1 MARGDSRGP
10 DSVSEDQGEIR
21 KDYAGHVLKVAL
33 ASDTFAASAAF
44 VSFSQFTEVVGT
56 GYTAGGETSNSTWV
70 RAGNV
75 TDLGMA
81 NVGWAQNAAG
91 PTDIRVAVIY
101 DDDASLAGSEDVITV
116 IDCTSDGTTPVSLVA
131 GALNINLSTNAV
143 LKATIT

>member
-10 DSVSEDQGEIR
+10 DIVSEDQGEIR

-33 ASDTFAASAAF
+33 ASNTFAASAAF

-116 IDCTSDGTTPVSLVA
+116 IDCTSNGTTPVSLVA